1 MMQDTMNSKTTI
13 RLFPS
18 EESTF
23 DSDTLSDDAK
33 WQYYIA
39 SYEMSDHTEGV
50 DYSQLRYPFLRRRL
64 SQAKGLI
71 EDKYSA
77 VFGTLHNEDTQMVSI
92 SPDTYKMYLEGSFD
106 FHRDG
111 VGREKKQ
118 ENEQLEDKLVKKPAW
133 VKEGSEEAVNR
144 RMAAWARAL
153 KEDLSGYEAL
163 LTKPG
168 TEFGPAGDVAMSE
181 ATA

>member
-1 MMQDTMNSKTTI
+1 
-13 RLFPS
+13 LFPS

-64 SQAKGLI
+64 PQAKGLI
-71 EDKYSA
+71 EDMYSA

-111 VGREKKQ
+111 GVREKKKQ
-118 ENEQLEDKLVKKPAW
+118 ENEQLEDRLVKQPAW
-133 VKEGSEEAVNR
+133 LREESEEAVNR

-153 KEDLSGYEAL
+153 KEDLSGYEAS
-163 LTKPG
+163 LTKAG
-168 TEFGPAGDVAMSE
+168 TEFGPAGDVAMPE